1 MTEQELRVE
10 ARGGAAVPL
19 EVRGREPQ
27 DLAERP
33 HPPAAA
39 ASFCR
44 FSSAASA
51 SEN

>member
-1 MTEQELRVE
+1 MAEQELRVE